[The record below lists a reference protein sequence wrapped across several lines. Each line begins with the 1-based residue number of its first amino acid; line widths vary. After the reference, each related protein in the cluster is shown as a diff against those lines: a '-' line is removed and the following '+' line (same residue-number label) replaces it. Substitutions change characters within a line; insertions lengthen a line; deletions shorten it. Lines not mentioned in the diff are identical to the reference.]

1 MCVKKFL
8 ETSSFKILFYINI
21 LLLLLYYNSF
31 FFTQQKKKKD
41 YFIVSASTNSMG
53 ITIFQREEN
62 IFFCAKFMKSES
74 IKILVAKNF
83 KISFFLTK
91 LRFVESYYI

>member
-1 MCVKKFL
+1 MCVKNFL

-31 FFTQQKKKKD
+31 FFTQIKKKD

-62 IFFCAKFMKSES
+62 IFFCAKFMKFES
-74 IKILVAKNF
+74 INILVAKNF
-83 KISFFLTK
+83 NFFFFNKI
-91 LRFVESYYI
+91 EIC